1 MAERGSGGEDKAP
14 SWSGGEDLSR
24 AFINEDASG
33 PEPRYNLPDRS
44 DPGYDAAA
52 AQALIDGA
60 NVGDSYSAE
69 LATGY
74 QWGEKK
80 LRPHVKQILALAKKE
95 GDERTAQLAER
106 FLKA

>member
-1 MAERGSGGEDKAP
+1 M
-14 SWSGGEDLSR
+14 SR
-24 AFINEDASG
+24 AFVNEDASG
-33 PEPRYNLPDRS
+33 PEPRFHLPPRD

-52 AQALIDGA
+52 ARALIDGA

-80 LRPHVKQILALAKKE
+80 LRPHVEKILRLARKE
-95 GDERTAQLAER
+95 GDERTVQLAER
-106 FLKA
+106 FLKSVSGER

>member
-1 MAERGSGGEDKAP
+1 M
-14 SWSGGEDLSR
+14 SR
-24 AFINEDASG
+24 AFVNEDASG

-44 DPGYDAAA
+44 DPNYDAAA
-52 AQALIDGA
+52 ARALLDGA

-74 QWGEKK
+74 KWGEKK
-80 LRPHVKQILALAKKE
+80 LVPHVKRILAQAKQE
-95 GDERTAQLAER
+95 GDERTVLLAER

>member
-1 MAERGSGGEDKAP
+1 V
-14 SWSGGEDLSR
+14 SR

-33 PEPRYNLPDRS
+33 PEPRYNLPDKN
-44 DPGYDAAA
+44 DPSYDAAA
-52 AQALIDGA
+52 ARALIDGA

-74 QWGEKK
+74 KWGEKK
-80 LRPHVKQILALAKKE
+80 LRAHVKKILADARRD
-95 GDERTAQLAER
+95 GDERVAELAER

>member
-1 MAERGSGGEDKAP
+1 M
-14 SWSGGEDLSR
+14 SR
-24 AFINEDASG
+24 AFVNEDASG
-33 PEPRYNLPDRS
+33 PEPRFHLPPRD

-52 AQALIDGA
+52 ARALIDGA

-80 LRPHVKQILALAKKE
+80 LRPHVEKILQLARKE
-95 GDERTAQLAER
+95 GDERTVQLAER
-106 FLKA
+106 FLKSGV

>member
-1 MAERGSGGEDKAP
+1 M
-14 SWSGGEDLSR
+14 SR

-33 PEPRYNLPDRS
+33 PEPRYNLPDKS
-44 DPGYDAAA
+44 DPSYDAAA
-52 AQALIDGA
+52 ARALIDGA

-74 QWGEKK
+74 KWGEKK
-80 LRPHVKQILALAKKE
+80 LVPHVKRILAQAKQE

-106 FLKA
+106 FLRA